1 MKKVKYLLFILI
13 GIVFLTS
20 CHSSKERI
28 YGINEAYVAECYT
41 ITMTNYEI
49 ESVDDEYKVVCSFSI
64 TDISTERKIIYDYTS
79 IRFNSVN
86 SDNITAS
93 VDKEKTNELNTGED
107 VFEVFKTDF
116 KIAFT
121 NLKLTKEETD
131 CYIFISPA
139 KFTII
144 NLKDYF
150 I

>member
-1 MKKVKYLLFILI
+1 MKYLKNVLILFS
-13 GIVFLTS
+13 VFFFSS
-20 CHSSKERI
+20 CQLSKERI

-49 ESVDDEYKVVCSFSI
+49 ESVDDGYRVVCSFSI

-93 VDKEKTNELNTGED
+93 VDKEKTNELNTED